1 MHENPRG
8 KSDFTNKVTFVV
20 EFHDNDQKGQWTF
33 DEVRKI
39 SKSGSNFCG
48 IKNSGR
54 TSRFPTSDLKTK
66 NPLKTLVSEGLKY
79 LGRDLNPY
87 ILTNTG
93 F

>member
-20 EFHDNDQKGQWTF
+20 AFHDNDQKRQLNF
-33 DEVRKI
+33 DDVRKI
-39 SKSGSNFCG
+39 SKAGSNFCG
-48 IKNSGR
+48 IRNSGR
-54 TSRFPTSDLKTK
+54 ISHLTPSDLKTK